1 VLPESAVSPGFE
13 DNTPTGE
20 MIYLNAEIDKD
31 RLGRLRYTRVTIL
44 SDRDESKGRAITAIN
59 KLVDAYRILSQEY
72 WLNRINERDILL
84 TSTQAGGDF
93 GFS

>member
-1 VLPESAVSPGFE
+1 MSHPTGNNNEKYVIVLPESAVSPGFE

-44 SDRDESKGRAITAIN
+44 SDRDESKG
-59 KLVDAYRILSQEY
+59 
-72 WLNRINERDILL
+72 
-84 TSTQAGGDF
+84 
-93 GFS
+93 